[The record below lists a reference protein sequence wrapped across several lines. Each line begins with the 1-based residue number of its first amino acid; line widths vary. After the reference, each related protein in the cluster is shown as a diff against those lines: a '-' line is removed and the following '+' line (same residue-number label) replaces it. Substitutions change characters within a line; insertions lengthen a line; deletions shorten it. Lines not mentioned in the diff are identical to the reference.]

1 MPAAAAAAEAAVP
14 EWATFNMDAT
24 QWYTV
29 LTAEFGCDEASVM
42 DLFCL
47 AQHSSRGYEEA
58 NSIIAKLIKKRDYIR
73 VPSAFVQTS
82 VKNARHALSGFQ

>member
-1 MPAAAAAAEAAVP
+1 
-14 EWATFNMDAT
+14 
-24 QWYTV
+24 
-29 LTAEFGCDEASVM
+29 M

-58 NSIIAKLIKKRDYIR
+58 NSVIAKLIKKRDYIR
-73 VPSAFVQTS
+73 SPSAFVQTS